1 MAVVIQYE
9 FNTEGQWK
17 NAGLPKLV
25 DTATEIVVLGRKVT
39 GYNGVKENG
48 LPKPVFGNK
57 YYVEVLF
64 ANEDEVPDNGLLE
77 NKAVD
82 NKPHYFIGYPISINE
97 QEKLEAQ
104 TPT

>member
-25 DTATEIVVLGRKVT
+25 DTATEIVVLGLSEVT
-39 GYNGVKENG
+39 G
-48 LPKPVFGNK
+48 K
-57 YYVEVLF
+57 YHVEVLF
-64 ANEDEVPDNGLLE
+64 ANEDEVPDNGLLAQKSV
-77 NKAVD
+77 NYT
-82 NKPHYFIGYPISINE
+82 PHYFIGYPISINE